1 MIGNAGGGFPEHDL
15 VPPLKFIDFGRT
27 REGFKGVPDNVRGVI
42 RVFAVVP
49 SRPRTLIS

>member
-27 REGFKGVPDNVRGVI
+27 REGFKGVPDNVRAVI
-42 RVFAVVP
+42 RVFETIP
-49 SRPRTLIS
+49 SWARTLIS